1 MSKNSF
7 WFKHDYNARNDEK
20 ILELRSEYG
29 VEGYG
34 IYWMLIESMCETSCG
49 GLKASLIGG
58 LSHGFGVAKARL
70 SEIIKFCIEIGLF
83 YDENGTYYSKRLLK
97 HKQERKYLS
106 EMGKIGQ
113 EKKKILRGAEGGLKP
128 PLSEESRRDKYIENT
143 LSTNSSKVRLKEKFS
158 KKYEISKNGKENN
171 DSGEGILPRDPNE
184 PNYPPI
190 PY

>member
-70 SEIIKFCIEIGLF
+70 AEIIKFCIEIGLF

-128 PLSEESRRDKYIENT
+128 PLSEKKRRDIDIEYT
-143 LSTNSSKVRLKEKFS
+143 LTNNSSIVKPIGEKS
-158 KKYEISKNGKENN
+158 KISQNGKENN
-171 DSGEGILPRDPNE
+171 DSGKRILSNGLNDPDI
-184 PNYPPI
+184 PPL